1 MFGNAFKT
9 LITVGS
15 VAFTLCGCKI
25 WTYAYMVRPKAEVP
39 VRVLNGRYSIDSL
52 TCKCEWPDSHYVEVE
67 DGTDVIARIKPI
79 LLELQPKAFTSE
91 CGHSL
96 RVTVVEYGER
106 GLDVIVETDGM
117 RESVGME
124 LKVAEITVAPESV
137 DEHIVCRRLTT
148 WWGPGVLDLGCTCA
162 KILDQ
167 RPVWDLAVANGV
179 IMCLQKSESV
189 SAGLTF

>member
-1 MFGNAFKT
+1 MFGSAFKA
-9 LITVGS
+9 LVTVGS

-25 WTYAYMVRPKAEVP
+25 WTYAYMVRPKADMP
-39 VRVLNGRYSIDSL
+39 VQALNGRYSIDSL

-67 DGTDVIARIKPI
+67 DGAAAIERIKPI
-79 LLELQPKAFTSE
+79 LLGLQPKAFTSE

-96 RVTVVEYGER
+96 RVTVIEYGER
-106 GLDVIVETDGM
+106 GLDVRVESDGM

-124 LKVAEITVAPESV
+124 LKVAEIAVTPESV

-148 WWGPGVLDLGCTCA
+148 WWGPWVADVGRLTA

-167 RPVWDLAVANGV
+167 RPVWDLAVAHGV
-179 IMCLQKSESV
+179 IMCLQKFED
-189 SAGLTF
+189 AAADL